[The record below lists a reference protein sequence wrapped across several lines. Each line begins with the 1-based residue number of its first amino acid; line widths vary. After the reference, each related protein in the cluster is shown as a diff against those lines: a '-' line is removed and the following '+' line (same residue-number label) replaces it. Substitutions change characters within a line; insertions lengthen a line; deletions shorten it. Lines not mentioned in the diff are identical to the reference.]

1 MTKGKKIKGKKRG
14 VKRKFCG
21 SRLAFQSFI
30 RNRWKKVMGLLESQP
45 NLTRSLTSSYLQCI
59 SLSLNTHLYFL
70 AIYNFRGGKCKEN
83 SRLLFT
89 GAAPWFYSNPLTLH
103 CLSLYNNAH
112 SLTLLSPS
120 PFLLSLSLSLSFSVS
135 LPLPFSLSQVV
146 FFSLAVVVV
155 EDGSSRGSDG
165 V

>member
-120 PFLLSLSLSLSFSVS
+120 PFLLSLSLSLS
-135 LPLPFSLSQVV
+135 LYLSLSLSLFLKL
-146 FFSLAVVVV
+146 FFFPLAVVVV